1 VSIPALRIG
10 RSHTGEEVLAAA
22 MGPGAQRVTGFF
34 PNTHLFDVVMAAY
47 GWKPGK

>member
-1 VSIPALRIG
+1 MSIPALRIG